1 MCNQGGPGSVNK
13 LLWFSSCLCAI
24 RISGS
29 SSLGVNKAE
38 MLWGNILPVRW
49 WLQRSGDFWSMSHAI
64 DLNLAEAYLAL
75 FLRTYSRPLFGNLS
89 LWDISLPRV
98 GKRISLALKTTF
110 KKLDGNA
117 ACNLETWEIICKFHF
132 YKSNWHSF
140 SFSAIGPND
149 PLPGKNIIFLA
160 AMPVPVPSLLKAYE
174 AFKKGKSSSANQ
186 RTDYCSEV
194 GWQVSL
200 QINIL
205 PMHIYGLESQ
215 VLTL

>member
-1 MCNQGGPGSVNK
+1 MQLGWARQCQQVALIFQLPLCNS
-13 LLWFSSCLCAI
+13 
-24 RISGS
+24 
-29 SSLGVNKAE
+29 
-38 MLWGNILPVRW
+38 
-49 WLQRSGDFWSMSHAI
+49 DFWEFQLRCEQSRDALRKYSTCSLVASEEWGLLKHVTCN

-160 AMPVPVPSLLKAYE
+160 AIPVPVPSLLKTYE